1 MMARRLRWVLTAC
14 ALLTIGQLA
23 DAQTLGQAAAAA
35 RKATPVDPAVRADIE
50 KLMTIT
56 GQAQTGAQLGM
67 IFSNA
72 FLNGFKQE
80 QKALPPRVIE
90 IVREVVNTELVKAV
104 DESDMKDKQIAL
116 YARYYTHA
124 EVKALIVFYES
135 DLGRKTIEN
144 MPHLLREGAAIG
156 EEWAKK
162 AMPGV
167 MKKLEARLKAE
178 GFEP

>member
-1 MMARRLRWVLTAC
+1 MARRLRCVLTVC
-14 ALLTIGQLA
+14 AFLTIGEA
-23 DAQTLGQAAAAA
+23 TAAQTLGQASAAA

-67 IFSNA
+67 MFSNA
-72 FLNGFKQE
+72 FLNGFKQN
-80 QKALPPRVIE
+80 QKILPPRVIE

-104 DESDMKDKQIAL
+104 DSSDMKDKQIAL
-116 YARYYTHA
+116 YARYFTHA
-124 EVKALIVFYES
+124 DVKALIAFYES

-144 MPHLLREGAAIG
+144 MPHLIREGAAIG
-156 EEWAKK
+156 EEWAKS

-167 MKKLEARLKAE
+167 MKTLESRLQAE

>member
-1 MMARRLRWVLTAC
+1 MARRLRCVLTVC
-14 ALLTIGQLA
+14 AFLA
-23 DAQTLGQAAAAA
+23 IAEETAAQTLGQASAAA
-35 RKATPVDPAVRADIE
+35 RKATPVDPAIRADIE

-67 IFSNA
+67 MFSNA
-72 FLNGFKQE
+72 FLNGFKQS
-80 QKALPPRVIE
+80 QKVVPPRVIE

-104 DESDMKDKQIAL
+104 DASGMKDKQIAL
-116 YARYYTHA
+116 YARYFTHA
-124 EVKALIVFYES
+124 EVKGLIAFYES

-144 MPHLLREGAAIG
+144 MPHLIREGAAIG
-156 EEWAKK
+156 EEWAKS

-167 MKKLEARLKAE
+167 MKTLESRLKAE